1 MPKKRPDPIVED
13 RAWEVLTE
21 LHRQVPDAIVIGGW
35 AAFLLHQGQKSH
47 DIDLIVDMA
56 SMSALQRLYRLESR
70 GHIGGRKYK
79 VVIRDVG
86 VDIYVAYQ
94 SELGQRLRLP
104 VEALLGHAETVAGH
118 RSLRPEAL
126 FVAKMAALL
135 DRPDT
140 LPGEKDRQDIWA
152 ILHHNPAG
160 WRSDVVADILRQTR
174 TAPESR
180 VPLVEEA
187 FGYLTEI
194 DSLTRVD
201 KQFLRRARD
210 ELLGELTRSRSS
222 GEKSGSELE
231 LE

>member
-1 MPKKRPDPIVED
+1 
-13 RAWEVLTE
+13 VLTE
-21 LHRQVPDAIVIGGW
+21 IHRQVPDAIVIGGW
-35 AAFLLHQGQKSH
+35 AAYLLHQGQKSH

-56 SMSALQRLYRLESR
+56 GMSALQRLHRLEPR
-70 GHIGGRKYK
+70 GHLGGRKYK
-79 VVIRDVG
+79 VVIREVG
-86 VDIYVAYQ
+86 VDIYAAYQ

-104 VEALLGHAETVAGH
+104 VEVLIGHARTVAGH

-126 FVAKMAALL
+126 LTAKMAALL

-152 ILHHNPAG
+152 ILHHDPAG
-160 WRSDVVADILRQTR
+160 WRSEVVADILRQTN
-174 TAPESR
+174 TAPASR

-187 FGYLTEI
+187 FGYLEEI

-210 ELLGELTRSRSS
+210 DLLGELTRRRSS
-222 GEKSGSELE
+222 GNRSASELE
-231 LE
+231 RE